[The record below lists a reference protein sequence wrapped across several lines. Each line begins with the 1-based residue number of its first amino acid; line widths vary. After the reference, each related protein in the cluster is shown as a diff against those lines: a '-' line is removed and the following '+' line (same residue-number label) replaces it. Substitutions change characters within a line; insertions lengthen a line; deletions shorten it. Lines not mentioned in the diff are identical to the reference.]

1 MTICHNH
8 DLCSPV
14 QRGGQGVEW
23 GGGGDKV
30 EQSLNTVV
38 GGGLGHNIVLR
49 HCLVNLRAPGIQV
62 LNEENNGKYIFS
74 PPVVDGDEDGVGGS
88 GGGQQGPG
96 VGDVLRPRLLRPL
109 GSS

>member
-1 MTICHNH
+1 MLTVCHNH

-14 QRGGQGVEW
+14 QCGGQGVKW
-23 GGGGDKV
+23 GGGGHKV

-49 HCLVNLRAPGIQV
+49 HRLVNLRAPGIQA
-62 LNEENNGKYIFS
+62 LSGNNGKYIFP
-74 PPVVDGDEDGVGGS
+74 PPVVDGDEDGVGGG

-109 GSS
+109 SSP